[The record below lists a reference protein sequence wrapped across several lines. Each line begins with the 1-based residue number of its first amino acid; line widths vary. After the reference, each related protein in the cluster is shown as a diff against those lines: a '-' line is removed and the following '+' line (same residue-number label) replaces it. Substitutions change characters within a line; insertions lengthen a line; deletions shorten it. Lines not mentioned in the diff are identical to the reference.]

1 LDFSVRRGYLVS
13 IPFCQSDPMI
23 KKNFLVILTILLTI
37 LLIAFVVYSY
47 NKRVHNIEKK
57 MQTNEAYI
65 GEQPIE
71 EHAAFV
77 ISTTYAIKNLSVC
90 IVKSSSTWGSFL
102 L

>member
-1 LDFSVRRGYLVS
+1 
-13 IPFCQSDPMI
+13 MI

-47 NKRVHNIEKK
+47 NKKVHNIEKK
-57 MQTNEAYI
+57 MQTNDAYI

-77 ISTTYAIKNLSVC
+77 ISTTYAINLSVC